1 MRLTYQPSLTFD
13 PAVLWDGTAQAPMGR
28 YISPVYDDPAADR
41 SVVVPMPERRGR
53 CAAKP
58 GGRYMRPDGDAA

>member
-1 MRLTYQPSLTFD
+1 MRLTYQPSLTSD
-13 PAVLWDGTAQAPMGR
+13 PVVLFDGTATAPMGR

-41 SVVVPMPERRGR
+41 GVVVPMPERRGR

-58 GGRYMRPDGDAA
+58 GGRFLRPEGDAA

>member
-13 PAVLWDGTAQAPMGR
+13 PVVFWDGTAQAPMGR
-28 YISPVYDDPAADR
+28 YISPVYDTPASDCG
-41 SVVVPMPERRGR
+41 VVVPLPERRGR

-58 GGRYMRPDGDAA
+58 GGRYMRPDAA